1 MALANGDKAAICSV
15 VVAVGVVLGLIVYGP
30 YVKDK
35 APIPVLSSSNNNNST
50 PVLINETPGVPQ
62 EGSAREQN
70 NMTQESTTTP
80 IAQTGENKEPAIN
93 DGLTLVDMVDSSVV
107 SPPQPDPDAAVEP
120 KTIMPAQPVLDC
132 SVPASVPQDSQLNWS
147 AILLDSSLQPAAGQT
162 IAWQVSPGG
171 YSFSSVTQTDGTA
184 ATAVNLSGIAPGIY
198 NVTATFDGNLG
209 KAMCTV
215 PLEITKIHSSSNMM
229 PGSSSAPGGDIIG
242 PELKITSPIGPKAS
256 GSSSGVFVK
265 VTGTASDASNI
276 ARVEVRW
283 TATWGL
289 TGYRM
294 ATPTEPNNWSSW
306 SYDGIKFTTEG
317 EKTILVKATDG
328 MGNSKWKVV
337 TFTVEFTED
346 KISTSVREGAVV
358 GATLHLTGT
367 ATKFNTGQG
376 VQTVEVRTDL
386 SGYEQATP
394 DTPGDWSVWSHD
406 LTFTTNGPHQVIVR
420 VTDNA
425 GKMYWLTTNVT
436 VQL

>member
-15 VVAVGVVLGLIVYGP
+15 VVAVGVVLGLIAYGP
-30 YVKDK
+30 YVKDE
-35 APIPVLSSSNNNNST
+35 APFPVLSSSNNNSA
-50 PVLINETPGVPQ
+50 PVLINETPDEPQ
-62 EGSAREQN
+62 EGSAASEQN
-70 NMTQESTTTP
+70 NITQESTTTP
-80 IAQTGENKEPAIN
+80 IARTEENKEPAIN
-93 DGLTLVDMVDSSVV
+93 DNLTLVDMVDSSVV

-120 KTIMPAQPVLDC
+120 KTVMPAQPVLDC

-162 IAWQVSPGG
+162 IAWQVSPGD
-171 YSFSSVTQTDGTA
+171 YSFSSVTKPDGTT
-184 ATAVNLSGIAPGIY
+184 ATAVNLSGISPGTY
-198 NVTATFDGNLG
+198 NVTAIFDGNLG
-209 KAMCTV
+209 KATCLA
-215 PLEITKIHSSSNMM
+215 PLEITKIHSSSNIM
-229 PGSSSAPGGDIIG
+229 PGSSSPGGDVIG
-242 PELKITSPIGPKAS
+242 PELKITSPIGPTKS

-294 ATPTEPNNWSSW
+294 ATPTEPSNWSSW
-306 SYDGIKFTTEG
+306 SYDSIKFTTAG
-317 EKTILVKATDG
+317 EKRILVKATDG

-346 KISTSVREGAVV
+346 KISTSITEGAIV
-358 GATLHLTGT
+358 GTTLHVTGT
-367 ATKFNTGQG
+367 ATAFNAG
-376 VQTVEVRTDL
+376 VQKVEVRTDL
-386 SGYEQATP
+386 SGYGQADP
-394 DTPGDWSVWSHD
+394 KALGDWSAWSHD

-436 VQL
+436 VQP